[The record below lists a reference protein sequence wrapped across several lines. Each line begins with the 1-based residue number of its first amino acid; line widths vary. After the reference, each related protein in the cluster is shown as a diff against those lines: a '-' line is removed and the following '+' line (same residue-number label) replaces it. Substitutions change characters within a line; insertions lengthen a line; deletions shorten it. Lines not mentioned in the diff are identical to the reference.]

1 MQECV
6 KIEENTGKHEFEKKQ
21 KKTDRAPEIRKKKS
35 LEHITLTSRKCEP
48 LSHER
53 NCFFMFSFN
62 LALYVSR
69 HIVGEKIMLFKP

>member
-1 MQECV
+1 MKL
-6 KIEENTGKHEFEKKQ
+6 KIEETQGNTSLRRNKRKLTESQKHE
-21 KKTDRAPEIRKKKS
+21 RKKS

-53 NCFFMFSFN
+53 NCFFLFSFN

-69 HIVGEKIMLFKP
+69 HIVDEKIMLFKP